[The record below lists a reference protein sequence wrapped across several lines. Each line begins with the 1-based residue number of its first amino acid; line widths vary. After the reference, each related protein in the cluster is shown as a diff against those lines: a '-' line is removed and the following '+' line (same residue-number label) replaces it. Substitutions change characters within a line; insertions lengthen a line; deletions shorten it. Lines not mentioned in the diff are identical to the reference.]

1 MKRFL
6 SMVLISFSIMTAFC
20 QVEQEMFMLDGEDIA
35 KEIDTD
41 RTEIISASRSTQY
54 LDELPVTVYVI
65 SREEILKNGYT
76 TLVDV
81 LKDIPGMKVSQPGS
95 GVEGETFLMNGL
107 FGNYYCKILVDNIP
121 IQPSVV
127 SGMPIGEQL
136 PIRQAD
142 RIEVIY
148 GPSSA
153 VYGADAIAG
162 VINIITKTSNRPT
175 WAQADIT
182 LGSHGY
188 YNTNVTIGGKMGK
201 NKNVIDYTFF
211 GSNSYH
217 KDMNVKYDIGNLY
230 NPSKY
235 DNSDEYMLAPYYKGD
250 SVNPQMN
257 NLSASSR
264 LMGFGLKFR
273 GLNFKYTHM
282 FRKSHSSIGQIPST
296 YAYYDQESFW
306 AEKID
311 RYSLSYF
318 NQWGKLT
325 TTTNLSYL
333 HYRMDNNSSFRLIYE
348 VGDRGRVYKYA
359 ASDDIQLE
367 EILAY
372 NFNPNLELTGGFSM
386 QLSGNLPVTNDL
398 SQPFDESEYSPFD
411 ESISIEDP
419 VLGSFGYNP
428 TNFYNTAGFAQLFYK
443 LGQFSLIAG
452 GRYDYN
458 SIFGGSFNPRLGLL
472 YKISDGLSVRSS
484 YGQGFRAPSLYY
496 AYNSIAYTIGDVI
509 RYQSIPNPDL
519 KPERFSSLDFGI
531 RHNPAENLF
540 VEMVFT
546 YHNLKD
552 NITNSIVVLDTNLYP
567 NGDLP
572 YSFSAI
578 NDENSRAELFS
589 AQLIIKAKNII
600 PIIPINAD
608 LYITYS
614 KGNEVLPN
622 QLGTL
627 NEYRNM
633 PNWITQFNLEIQPIE
648 SITLIL
654 QNYYCSSS
662 KKRFFPLEPMAMES
676 LGIPT
681 EVEGYYTMDM
691 IARFMINRNFQVFF
705 KLNNVFNSEYG
716 GIDAYGSA
724 NDLFYNPQ
732 YKRYFKIGLSFR
744 ME

>member
-1 MKRFL
+1 MFL
-6 SMVLISFSIMTAFC
+6 LSLLIMTAYG
-20 QVEQEMFMLDGEDIA
+20 QVKQEMFMLDGDDIA
-35 KEIDTD
+35 KEGDAG
-41 RTEIISASRSTQY
+41 RTEIISASRSAQY
-54 LDELPVTVYVI
+54 LDELPITIYVI

-136 PIRQAD
+136 PIRQAE

-153 VYGADAIAG
+153 IYGADAIAG
-162 VINIITKTSNRPT
+162 VINIITKTSDRPT

-182 LGSHGY
+182 LGNHGY
-188 YNTNVTIGGKMGK
+188 YNTDVTIGGKTGK

-211 GSNSYH
+211 GSNSYQ
-217 KDMNVKYDIGNLY
+217 KDMNVKYDIENLY

-235 DNSDEYMLAPYYKGD
+235 GDSSAFLQAPYYKGD
-250 SVNPQMN
+250 SSIPQMN

-273 GLNFKYTHM
+273 GLNFNYTHM

-311 RYSLSYF
+311 RYSLSYS

-325 TTTNLSYL
+325 STTNLSYL

-348 VGDRGRVYKYA
+348 VGDEGRVYKYA
-359 ASDDIQLE
+359 ASDDIQLDE
-367 EILAY
+367 VLS
-372 NFNPNLELTGGFSM
+372 FNISPNLELTGGFSM
-386 QLSGNLPVTNDL
+386 QVSGNLPVTNDL
-398 SQPFDESEYSPFD
+398 NAPFDESKYKPFF
-411 ESISIEDP
+411 ESVNVSDSI
-419 VLGSFGYNP
+419 LGSFGYNP

-443 LGQFSLIAG
+443 LGQFSFIAG

-472 YKISDGLSVRSS
+472 YKISDNLSVRSS

-496 AYNSIAYTIGDVI
+496 AYNSVAYVIGDIV
-509 RYQSIPNPDL
+509 RYQSVPNTDL

-531 RHNPAENLF
+531 RHNPFEKLF
-540 VEMVFT
+540 IEMVFT

-552 NITNSIVVLDTNLYP
+552 NITNSIVVLDPILYP
-567 NGDLP
+567 NSDLP
-572 YSFSAI
+572 YSLSVV

-589 AQLIIKAKNII
+589 TQVIIKTKDII

-614 KGNEVLPN
+614 KGKEILPN

-627 NEYRNM
+627 SEYRNM

-662 KKRFFPLEPMAMES
+662 KKRFFPLEPMEMES

-681 EVEGYYTMDM
+681 DVEGYYTLDM
-691 IARFMINRNFQVFF
+691 ISRFMINRNFQAFF
-705 KLNNVFNSEYG
+705 KLNNIFNAEYG
-716 GIDAYGSA
+716 GIDAYGSI
-724 NDLFYNPQ
+724 NDMFYNPQ
-732 YKRYFKIGLSFR
+732 YKRYFQIGLSFR